1 MFENILTNPIIVV
14 ILTILVC
21 FIISTLLPGIER
33 KYIHARI
40 QQRIG
45 PILIAPGIMAPLKFI
60 FKENV
65 EVSSPVPGLYKALPI
80 ICFIVVLCVLI
91 ALTPQAYQ
99 IPALASLV
107 AIVGFLKVEEI
118 CYVLMGA
125 LSKSVMSVRMPF
137 PDKIKGAVH
146 NNSNLSFIED
156 ISARR
161 HNNSNLSFI
170 EDISA
175 RRSLRMITYGSFPL
189 YLALFAPIVA
199 ARSIFLQDIVAYQQ
213 VHGPFLFTVSGAIA
227 AFVFFIGYMIILNEY
242 PFSIIKAKSDVIE
255 GPYMEYAAKY
265 RAVVYLTRGFFMF
278 VLGCV
283 FSVLFIGVPPTIMSV
298 GFLINILVA
307 LIFVFMMGIFSAFA
321 PVFTNR
327 QLLPTI
333 LCTTLLGILAIGL
346 GLL

>member
-1 MFENILTNPIIVV
+1 MFENILTNSIIAV
-14 ILTILVC
+14 ILTVLVC
-21 FIISTLLPGIER
+21 FIVSTLLPGIER

-45 PILIAPGIMAPLKFI
+45 PLVIAPGIMAPLKFM

-65 EVSSPVPGLYKALPI
+65 EISSPVPRLYKALPI
-80 ICFIVVLCVLI
+80 ICFIVVLCILI
-91 ALTPQAYQ
+91 ALTPEAYV
-99 IPALASLV
+99 IPALSSLV

-137 PDKIKGAVH
+137 PDKIKGAAH
-146 NNSNLSFIED
+146 IKSNLSFVED
-156 ISARR
+156 MSAK
-161 HNNSNLSFI
+161 
-170 EDISA
+170 
-175 RRSLRMITYGSFPL
+175 RSLRMITYGSFPL
-189 YLALFAPIVA
+189 YLALFAPVTA
-199 ARSIFLQDIVAYQQ
+199 ARSIFLKDIVAYQQ
-213 VHGPFLFTVSGAIA
+213 INGPFLFTVAGGIA
-227 AFVFFIGYMIILNEY
+227 AIVFFIGYMIILNEY

-265 RAVVYLTRGFFMF
+265 RSIVYLTRGFFMF
-278 VLGCV
+278 VLGAI
-283 FSVLFIGVPPTIMSV
+283 FSVLFIGVPPTILSWGIV
-298 GFLINILVA
+298 VNIIVA

-333 LCTTLLGILAIGL
+333 LCTTLLGILAIVI

>member
-1 MFENILTNPIIVV
+1 MFESTAINSVLAVVLTV
-14 ILTILVC
+14 IVC
-21 FIISTLLPGIER
+21 FVISTLLPGIER

-45 PILIAPGIMAPLKFI
+45 PLVIAPGIMAPLKFI

-65 EVSSPVPGLYKALPI
+65 EISSPVPKLYKILPI
-80 ICFIVVLCVLI
+80 LCFIVVLCVLI

-118 CYVLMGA
+118 CYVLMGS
-125 LSKSVMSVRMPF
+125 LSKSVMSLRMPF
-137 PDKIKGAVH
+137 PDLAKGGAHLNVQR
-146 NNSNLSFIED
+146 SFVED
-156 ISARR
+156 ISAK
-161 HNNSNLSFI
+161 
-170 EDISA
+170 
-175 RRSLRMITYGSFPL
+175 RSLRMITYGSFPL
-189 YLALFAPIVA
+189 YLALFAPVTA
-199 ARSIFLQDIVAYQQ
+199 ARSIFLQDIVTYQQ
-213 VHGPFLFTVSGAIA
+213 INGPFLFTVAGGIA
-227 AFVFFIGYMIILNEY
+227 AIVFFIGYMIILNEY
-242 PFSIIKAKSDVIE
+242 PFSFIKAKCDVIE

-265 RAVVYLTRGFFMF
+265 RSIVYLTRGFFMF

-283 FSVLFIGVPPTIMSV
+283 FSVLFIGVPPNVFSV
-298 GFLINILVA
+298 GILVNIAVA
-307 LIFVFMMGIFSAFA
+307 LIFVFMMGILSAFS

-333 LCTTLLGILAIGL
+333 LGTTLLGVLSIVL

>member
-1 MFENILTNPIIVV
+1 MLENTIIHSV
-14 ILTILVC
+14 IAIIATVLVC

-45 PILIAPGIMAPLKFI
+45 PVVIAPGIMAPIKFM

-65 EVSSPVPGLYKALPI
+65 KVSSPVSGLYKLLPI
-80 ICFIVVLCVLI
+80 VCFIVVLCILI
-91 ALTPQAYQ
+91 ALTPQAYK

-125 LSKSVMSVRMPF
+125 LSKSVMSVNMPF
-137 PDKIKGAVH
+137 PDQIKGAVH
-146 NNSNLSFIED
+146 NNAN
-156 ISARR
+156 R
-161 HNNSNLSFI
+161 SFI

-189 YLALFAPIVA
+189 YLALFAPVTA
-199 ARSIFLQDIVAYQQ
+199 ARSIFLPDIVAYQHA
-213 VHGPFLFTVSGAIA
+213 HGPFLFTVAGGIA
-227 AFVFFIGYMIILNEY
+227 AIVFFIGYMIILNEY

-278 VLGCV
+278 VLGAV
-283 FSVLFIGVPPTIMSV
+283 FSVLFIGIPPNVFSLGILV
-298 GFLINILVA
+298 NIAVA
-307 LIFVFMMGIFSAFA
+307 LIFVFMMGILSAFS

-333 LCTTLLGILAIGL
+333 IGTTLLGILSIVL

>member
-1 MFENILTNPIIVV
+1 MFGNTLMNSVLAV
-14 ILTILVC
+14 ILTVLVC
-21 FIISTLLPGIER
+21 FVVSTLLPGIER

-45 PILIAPGIMAPLKFI
+45 PIVLAPGIMAPLKFM

-65 EVSSPVPGLYKALPI
+65 EISSPVPKLYKILPI
-80 ICFIVVLCVLI
+80 ICFIVVLCILI

-99 IPALASLV
+99 IPALSSLV

-125 LSKSVMSVRMPF
+125 LSKSVMSLRMPF
-137 PDKIKGAVH
+137 PDLAKGGAHLNVQR
-146 NNSNLSFIED
+146 SFVED
-156 ISARR
+156 ISAK
-161 HNNSNLSFI
+161 
-170 EDISA
+170 
-175 RRSLRMITYGSFPL
+175 RSLRMITYGSFPL
-189 YLALFAPIVA
+189 YLSLFAPVTA
-199 ARSIFLQDIVAYQQ
+199 ARSIFLEDIVAYQQ
-213 VHGPFLFTVSGAIA
+213 LHGPFLFTVAGAIA
-227 AFVFFIGYMIILNEY
+227 AIVFFIGYMIILNEY

-283 FSVLFIGVPPTIMSV
+283 FSVLFIGVPPSIFSV
-298 GFLINILVA
+298 GILVNIAVA
-307 LIFVFMMGIFSAFA
+307 LIFVFMMGILSAFS

-333 LCTTLLGILAIGL
+333 LGATLLGVLAIVL

>member
-1 MFENILTNPIIVV
+1 MFSNTLINSVIAV
-14 ILTILVC
+14 ILTVLVC

-45 PILIAPGIMAPLKFI
+45 PIVIAPGIMAPIKFM

-65 EVSSPVPGLYKALPI
+65 EISSPVPKLYKILPI
-80 ICFIVVLCVLI
+80 LCFLVVLCVFV

-137 PDKIKGAVH
+137 PDRAKGAAH
-146 NNSNLSFIED
+146 DNAPLSFIED
-156 ISARR
+156 IS
-161 HNNSNLSFI
+161 S
-170 EDISA
+170 

-189 YLALFAPIVA
+189 YLALFAPVTA

-213 VHGPFLFTVSGAIA
+213 VHGPFLFTVAGGIA
-227 AFVFFIGYMIILNEY
+227 AIVFFIGYMIILNEY

-265 RAVVYLTRGFFMF
+265 RSIVYLTRGFFMF
-278 VLGCV
+278 VLGSV
-283 FSVLFIGVPPTIMSV
+283 FSVLFIGVPP
-298 GFLINILVA
+298 NIFSIGILVNIAVA
-307 LIFVFMMGIFSAFA
+307 LIFVFMMGIMSAFS

-333 LCTTLLGILAIGL
+333 LGATLLGVLSIVL

>member
-1 MFENILTNPIIVV
+1 MVSNVIIYSTFAGALTV
-14 ILTILVC
+14 IFC

-33 KYIHARI
+33 KYVHARI

-45 PILIAPGIMAPLKFI
+45 PLVISPGIMAPLKFM

-65 EVSSPVPGLYKALPI
+65 KVESPVPGLYKALPI
-80 ICFIVVLCVLI
+80 ICFIVVTCLLI
-91 ALTPQAYQ
+91 ALTPQAFA
-99 IPALASLV
+99 IPALSSLV
-107 AIVGFLKVEEI
+107 AIVGLLKVEEI

-137 PDKIKGAVH
+137 PDQIKGAVH
-146 NNSNLSFIED
+146 NNATRSFIED
-156 ISARR
+156 IS
-161 HNNSNLSFI
+161 S
-170 EDISA
+170 

-189 YLALFAPIVA
+189 YLALFAPVTQA
-199 ARSIFLQDIVAYQQ
+199 KSIFLTSIVSYQQ
-213 VHGPFLFTVSGAIA
+213 AHGPFLFTVSGAIA
-227 AFVFFIGYMIILNEY
+227 AVVFFIGYMIILNEY

-265 RAVVYLTRGFFMF
+265 RAVVYLTRGFFMM
-278 VLGCV
+278 VLGV
-283 FSVLFIGVPPTIMSV
+283 LFSVLFLGIPPLITSWSI
-298 GFLINILVA
+298 LINVVVS
-307 LIFVFMMGIFSAFA
+307 LIFVFMMGIFSAFS

-333 LCTTLLGILAIGL
+333 LGTTLLGVLAIVL

>member
-1 MFENILTNPIIVV
+1 MFSNTLINSVLAVVLTV
-14 ILTILVC
+14 IVC

-45 PILIAPGIMAPLKFI
+45 PLVIAPGIMAPLKFM

-65 EVSSPVPGLYKALPI
+65 KVESPVPGLYKILPI
-80 ICFIVVLCVLI
+80 LCFIVVLCILV
-91 ALTPQAYQ
+91 ALTPQAYA

-125 LSKSVMSVRMPF
+125 LSKSVMSLRMPF
-137 PDKIKGAVH
+137 PDLAKGGAH
-146 NNSNLSFIED
+146 LNAQRSFIED
-156 ISARR
+156 ISAK
-161 HNNSNLSFI
+161 
-170 EDISA
+170 
-175 RRSLRMITYGSFPL
+175 RSLRMITYGSFPL
-189 YLALFAPIVA
+189 YLALFAPVTA
-199 ARSIFLQDIVAYQQ
+199 ARSIFLQDIVLYQQ
-213 VHGPFLFTVSGAIA
+213 AHGPFLFTVAGGIA
-227 AFVFFIGYMIILNEY
+227 AIVFFIGYMIILNEY

-255 GPYMEYAAKY
+255 GPYMEYASKY
-265 RAVVYLTRGFFMF
+265 RAIVYLTRGFFMF

-283 FSVLFIGVPPTIMSV
+283 FSVLFIGIPP
-298 GFLINILVA
+298 NIFSLGILVNIAVA
-307 LIFVFMMGIFSAFA
+307 LIFVFMMGIFSAFS

-333 LCTTLLGILAIGL
+333 LGATLLGILAVVIGL
-346 GLL
+346 L

>member
-1 MFENILTNPIIVV
+1 MFENTILNSILAV
-14 ILTILVC
+14 ILTVLVC

-45 PILIAPGIMAPLKFI
+45 PIVISPGIMAPLKFM

-65 EVSSPVPGLYKALPI
+65 EIRSPVPGLYKALPV

-91 ALTPQAYQ
+91 ALTPQAYK
-99 IPALASLV
+99 IPALSSLV
-107 AIVGFLKVEEI
+107 AVVGFLKVEEI

-125 LSKSVMSVRMPF
+125 LSKSVMSVNMPF
-137 PDKIKGAVH
+137 PDRVKGAAH
-146 NNSNLSFIED
+146 RKSN
-156 ISARR
+156 R
-161 HNNSNLSFI
+161 SFI

-189 YLALFAPIVA
+189 YLSLFAPITA
-199 ARSIFLQDIVAYQQ
+199 ARSIFLEDIVAYQHA
-213 VHGPFLFTVSGAIA
+213 HGPFLFTVAGGIA
-227 AFVFFIGYMIILNEY
+227 AIVFFIGYMIILNEY

-265 RAVVYLTRGFFMF
+265 RAVVVLTRGFFMF

-283 FSVLFIGVPPTIMSV
+283 FSVLFIGVPPTIMSWGILV
-298 GFLINILVA
+298 NIAVA
-307 LIFVFMMGIFSAFA
+307 LIFVFMMGIFSAFS

-333 LCTTLLGILAIGL
+333 LGATLLGILAVIIGL
-346 GLL
+346 L

>member
-1 MFENILTNPIIVV
+1 MFESTAINSVLAVVLTV
-14 ILTILVC
+14 LVC
-21 FIISTLLPGIER
+21 FVISTLLPGIER

-45 PILIAPGIMAPLKFI
+45 PIVIAPGIMAPLKFM

-65 EVSSPVPGLYKALPI
+65 EISSPVPKLYKILPI

-91 ALTPQAYQ
+91 TLTPQAYQ
-99 IPALASLV
+99 IPALSSLV

-118 CYVLMGA
+118 CYVLMGS
-125 LSKSVMSVRMPF
+125 LSKSVMSLRMPF
-137 PDKIKGAVH
+137 PDLVKGGAH
-146 NNSNLSFIED
+146 LNAQRSFVED
-156 ISARR
+156 ISAK
-161 HNNSNLSFI
+161 
-170 EDISA
+170 
-175 RRSLRMITYGSFPL
+175 RSLRMITYGSFPL
-189 YLALFAPIVA
+189 YLALFAPVTA

-213 VHGPFLFTVSGAIA
+213 LHGPFLFTISGAIA
-227 AFVFFIGYMIILNEY
+227 AIVFFIGYMIILNEY

-265 RAVVYLTRGFFMF
+265 RSIVYLTRGFFMF

-283 FSVLFIGVPPTIMSV
+283 FSVLFIGIPPSIFSWGILV
-298 GFLINILVA
+298 NIAVA
-307 LIFVFMMGIFSAFA
+307 LIFVFMMGILSAFS

-333 LCTTLLGILAIGL
+333 LGATLLGVLSIVL

>member
-1 MFENILTNPIIVV
+1 MFENTLVYSILAV
-14 ILTILVC
+14 IGTVLVC
-21 FIISTLLPGIER
+21 FLISTLLPGIER

-45 PILIAPGIMAPLKFI
+45 PVVLAPGVMAPIKFM

-65 EVSSPVPGLYKALPI
+65 EISSPVPGLYKALPI
-80 ICFIVVLCVLI
+80 ICFIVVLCVLV

-99 IPALASLV
+99 FPALASLV
-107 AIVGFLKVEEI
+107 AVVGFLKVEEI

-137 PDKIKGAVH
+137 PDKIKGAAH
-146 NNSNLSFIED
+146 LNSNRSFIED
-156 ISARR
+156 ISAK
-161 HNNSNLSFI
+161 
-170 EDISA
+170 
-175 RRSLRMITYGSFPL
+175 RSLRMITYGSFPL
-189 YLALFAPIVA
+189 YLALFAPVTA
-199 ARSIFLQDIVAYQQ
+199 ARSIFLSDIAAYQ
-213 VHGPFLFTVSGAIA
+213 HANGPFLFTASGIIA
-227 AFVFFIGYMIILNEY
+227 AIVFFIGYMIILNEY

-265 RAVVYLTRGFFMF
+265 RAIVYLTRGFFMF
-278 VLGCV
+278 VLGAI
-283 FSVLFIGVPPTIMSV
+283 FSVLFIGVPPTILSWGILV
-298 GFLINILVA
+298 NIAVA
-307 LIFVFMMGIFSAFA
+307 LIFVFMMGILSAFS

-333 LCTTLLGILAIGL
+333 LGSTLLGILAIVL

>member
-1 MFENILTNPIIVV
+1 MFENILTNPIIAV
-14 ILTILVC
+14 ILTVLVC
-21 FIISTLLPGIER
+21 FIISTLLPGVER

-45 PILIAPGIMAPLKFI
+45 PILIAPGIMAPLKFM
-60 FKENV
+60 FKKNV
-65 EVSSPVPGLYKALPI
+65 DVSSPVPGLYKILPI
-80 ICFIVVLCVLI
+80 LCFIVVLCVLI
-91 ALTPQAYQ
+91 ALTL
-99 IPALASLV
+99 PALSSLV
-107 AIVGFLKVEEI
+107 AVVGFLKVEEI

-161 HNNSNLSFI
+161 
-170 EDISA
+170 
-175 RRSLRMITYGSFPL
+175 SLRMITYGSFPL
-189 YLALFAPIVA
+189 YLALFAPITA
-199 ARSIFLQDIVAYQQ
+199 ARSIFLQDIVTYQQ
-213 VHGPFLFTVSGAIA
+213 VHGPFLFTVAGGIA
-227 AFVFFIGYMIILNEY
+227 AIVFFIGYMIILNEY

-265 RAVVYLTRGFFMF
+265 RAIVYLTRGFFML

-283 FSVLFIGVPPTIMSV
+283 FSVLFIGIPPTIFSW
-298 GFLINILVA
+298 GILINVVVA

-333 LCTTLLGILAIGL
+333 LGTTLLGILAVVL

>member
-14 ILTILVC
+14 ILTVLVC

-45 PILIAPGIMAPLKFI
+45 PIVIAPGIMAPLKFM

-65 EVSSPVPGLYKALPI
+65 KVESPVPGLYKVLPI
-80 ICFIVVLCVLI
+80 LCFIVVLCVLI
-91 ALTPQAYQ
+91 ALTPQAYK

-161 HNNSNLSFI
+161 
-170 EDISA
+170 
-175 RRSLRMITYGSFPL
+175 SLRMITYGSFPL
-189 YLALFAPIVA
+189 YLALFAPITA

-213 VHGPFLFTVSGAIA
+213 VHGPFLFTVAGGIA
-227 AFVFFIGYMIILNEY
+227 AIVFFIGYMIILNEY

-265 RAVVYLTRGFFMF
+265 RAIVYLTRGFFML

-283 FSVLFIGVPPTIMSV
+283 FSVLFLGIPPTIMSWGIV
-298 GFLINILVA
+298 LNVIVA

-333 LCTTLLGILAIGL
+333 LGATLLGILAIVI

>member
-1 MFENILTNPIIVV
+1 MFENTLVYSILAV
-14 ILTILVC
+14 IGTVLVC
-21 FIISTLLPGIER
+21 FLISTLLPGIER

-45 PILIAPGIMAPLKFI
+45 PVVLAPGVMAPIKFM

-65 EVSSPVPGLYKALPI
+65 EISSPVPGLYKSLPI
-80 ICFIVVLCVLI
+80 ICFIVVLCVLV

-99 IPALASLV
+99 FQALASLV
-107 AIVGFLKVEEI
+107 AVVGFLKVEEI

-137 PDKIKGAVH
+137 PDKIKGATH
-146 NNSNLSFIED
+146 LNSNRSFIED
-156 ISARR
+156 ISAK
-161 HNNSNLSFI
+161 
-170 EDISA
+170 
-175 RRSLRMITYGSFPL
+175 RSLRMITYGSFPL
-189 YLALFAPIVA
+189 YLALFAPVTA
-199 ARSIFLQDIVAYQQ
+199 AGSIFLSDIAAYQ
-213 VHGPFLFTVSGAIA
+213 HANGPFLFTASGAIA
-227 AFVFFIGYMIILNEY
+227 AIVFFIGYMIILNEY

-278 VLGCV
+278 VLGAI
-283 FSVLFIGVPPTIMSV
+283 FSVLFIGVPPTILSWGILV
-298 GFLINILVA
+298 NIAVA
-307 LIFVFMMGIFSAFA
+307 LIFVFMMGILSAFS

-333 LCTTLLGILAIGL
+333 LGSTLLGILAIVL

>member
-1 MFENILTNPIIVV
+1 MFESTATNSVLAVVLTV
-14 ILTILVC
+14 IVC
-21 FIISTLLPGIER
+21 FVISTLLPGIER

-45 PILIAPGIMAPLKFI
+45 PIVIAPGIMAPLKFM

-65 EVSSPVPGLYKALPI
+65 EISSPVPRLYKVLPI
-80 ICFIVVLCVLI
+80 LCFIVVLCVLI

-125 LSKSVMSVRMPF
+125 LSKSVMSLRMPF
-137 PDKIKGAVH
+137 PDLAKGGAH
-146 NNSNLSFIED
+146 LNAQRSFVED
-156 ISARR
+156 ISAK
-161 HNNSNLSFI
+161 
-170 EDISA
+170 
-175 RRSLRMITYGSFPL
+175 RSLRMITYGSFPL
-189 YLALFAPIVA
+189 YLALFAPVTA
-199 ARSIFLQDIVAYQQ
+199 ARSIFLKDIVTYQQ
-213 VHGPFLFTVSGAIA
+213 VHGPFLFTVAGGIA
-227 AFVFFIGYMIILNEY
+227 AIVFFIGYMIILNEY
-242 PFSIIKAKSDVIE
+242 PFSFIKAKCDVIE

-265 RAVVYLTRGFFMF
+265 RSIVYLTRGFFMF

-283 FSVLFIGVPPTIMSV
+283 FSVLFIGIPPSIMSWGILV
-298 GFLINILVA
+298 NIAVA
-307 LIFVFMMGIFSAFA
+307 LIFVFMMGILSAFS

-333 LCTTLLGILAIGL
+333 LGTTLLGVLAIVL

>member
-1 MFENILTNPIIVV
+1 MISNTIIHSVLAVV
-14 ILTILVC
+14 ITVLVC

-45 PILIAPGIMAPLKFI
+45 PIVIAPGVMAPIKFM

-65 EVSSPVPGLYKALPI
+65 KVESPVPGLYKILPI
-80 ICFIVVLCVLI
+80 LCFIVVLCILV

-125 LSKSVMSVRMPF
+125 LSKSVMSLRMPF
-137 PDKIKGAVH
+137 PDLAKGGVH
-146 NNSNLSFIED
+146 LNAQRSFIED
-156 ISARR
+156 ISAK
-161 HNNSNLSFI
+161 
-170 EDISA
+170 
-175 RRSLRMITYGSFPL
+175 RSLRMITYGSFPL
-189 YLALFAPIVA
+189 YLALFAPVTA
-199 ARSIFLQDIVAYQQ
+199 ARSIFLQDIVTYQQ
-213 VHGPFLFTVSGAIA
+213 VHGPFLFTVAGGIA
-227 AFVFFIGYMIILNEY
+227 AIVFFIGYMIILNEY

-265 RAVVYLTRGFFMF
+265 RAIVYLTRGFFMF

-283 FSVLFIGVPPTIMSV
+283 FSVLFIGIPPSIFSWGILV
-298 GFLINILVA
+298 NIVVA
-307 LIFVFMMGIFSAFA
+307 LIFVFLMGIFSAFS

-333 LCTTLLGILAIGL
+333 LGATLLGILSIVL

>member
-1 MFENILTNPIIVV
+1 MFGNILTNPILVV
-14 ILTILVC
+14 IITVLVC

-45 PILIAPGIMAPLKFI
+45 PIVIAPGIMAPLKFM

-65 EVSSPVPGLYKALPI
+65 KVESPVPGLYKILPI
-80 ICFIVVLCVLI
+80 LCFIVVLCVLI
-91 ALTPQAYQ
+91 ALTPQAYK
-99 IPALASLV
+99 IPALSSLV

-161 HNNSNLSFI
+161 
-170 EDISA
+170 
-175 RRSLRMITYGSFPL
+175 SLRMITYGSFPL
-189 YLALFAPIVA
+189 YLALFAPITA
-199 ARSIFLQDIVAYQQ
+199 ARSIFLQDIVTYQQ
-213 VHGPFLFTVSGAIA
+213 VHGPFLFTVAGGIA
-227 AFVFFIGYMIILNEY
+227 AIVFFIGYMIILNEY

-265 RAVVYLTRGFFMF
+265 RAIVYLTRGFFML

-283 FSVLFIGVPPTIMSV
+283 FSVLFIGIPPTIMSWGIV
-298 GFLINILVA
+298 LNIIVA
-307 LIFVFMMGIFSAFA
+307 LVFVFMMGIFSAFA

-333 LCTTLLGILAIGL
+333 LGATLLGILAIVI

>member
-1 MFENILTNPIIVV
+1 MFGNILTNSILAV
-14 ILTILVC
+14 ILTVLVC

-45 PILIAPGIMAPLKFI
+45 PIVIAPGIMAPIKFM

-65 EVSSPVPGLYKALPI
+65 EVSSPVSGLYKALPI
-80 ICFIVVLCVLI
+80 ICFIVVLCILV
-91 ALTPQAYQ
+91 ALTPQAYA
-99 IPALASLV
+99 IPALSSLV

-137 PDKIKGAVH
+137 PDKIKGAAH
-146 NNSNLSFIED
+146 LKSNLSFIED
-156 ISARR
+156 IS
-161 HNNSNLSFI
+161 S
-170 EDISA
+170 

-189 YLALFAPIVA
+189 YLALFAPITA
-199 ARSIFLQDIVAYQQ
+199 ARSIFLKDIVAYQQ
-213 VHGPFLFTVSGAIA
+213 MNGPFLFTVSGGIA
-227 AFVFFIGYMIILNEY
+227 AIVFFIGYMIILNEY

-265 RAVVYLTRGFFMF
+265 RSVVYLTRGFFMF
-278 VLGCV
+278 VLGAI
-283 FSVLFIGVPPTIMSV
+283 FSVLFIGVPPTIFSWGIV
-298 GFLINILVA
+298 VNIIVA

-333 LCTTLLGILAIGL
+333 LGATLLGILSIVIGL
-346 GLL
+346 L

>member
-1 MFENILTNPIIVV
+1 MVDYILTIISV
-14 ILTILVC
+14 ILTVLVC
-21 FIISTLLPGIER
+21 FLISTLLPGIER

-45 PILIAPGIMAPLKFI
+45 PPVTTPGIMAPLKFI
-60 FKENV
+60 FKENI
-65 EVSSPVPGLYKALPI
+65 EVSSPVPKLYKTLPVL
-80 ICFIVVLCVLI
+80 CFIVVLCVLI
-91 ALTPQAYQ
+91 ALTPEAYQ

-125 LSKSVMSVRMPF
+125 LSKSVMSVNMPF
-137 PDKIKGAVH
+137 PDLVKGAVH
-146 NNSNLSFIED
+146 LNATRSFIED
-156 ISARR
+156 IS
-161 HNNSNLSFI
+161 SK
-170 EDISA
+170 
-175 RRSLRMITYGSFPL
+175 RSLRMITYGSFPL
-189 YLALFAPIVA
+189 YLALFAPVTA

-213 VHGPFLFTVSGAIA
+213 IHGPFLFTVSGVIA
-227 AFVFFIGYMIILNEY
+227 TIVFFIGYMILLNEY

-255 GPYMEYAAKY
+255 GPYMEYASNY
-265 RAVVYLTRGFFMF
+265 RAVVVLTRGFFMF

-283 FSVLFIGVPPTIMSV
+283 FSVLFLGIPPTIFSWKI
-298 GFLINILVA
+298 LINIAVA
-307 LIFVFMMGIFSAFA
+307 IIFVFMMGIFSAFT

-333 LCTTLLGILAIGL
+333 LGSTLLGILAIVV

>member
-1 MFENILTNPIIVV
+1 MFSNTVIYSILAAII
-14 ILTILVC
+14 TILVC

-45 PILIAPGIMAPLKFI
+45 PIVIAPGIMAPLKFM

-65 EVSSPVPGLYKALPI
+65 EISSPVPKLYKILPI

-91 ALTPQAYQ
+91 TLTPQAYK
-99 IPALASLV
+99 IPALSSLV

-118 CYVLMGA
+118 CYVLMGS
-125 LSKSVMSVRMPF
+125 LSKSVMSLRMPF
-137 PDKIKGAVH
+137 PDLVKGGAH
-146 NNSNLSFIED
+146 LNAQRSFVED
-156 ISARR
+156 ISAK
-161 HNNSNLSFI
+161 
-170 EDISA
+170 
-175 RRSLRMITYGSFPL
+175 RSLRMITYGSFPL
-189 YLALFAPIVA
+189 YLALFAPVTA

-213 VHGPFLFTVSGAIA
+213 ANGPFLFTVSGAIA
-227 AFVFFIGYMIILNEY
+227 AIVFFIGYMIILNEY

-265 RAVVYLTRGFFMF
+265 RSIVYLTRGFFMF

-283 FSVLFIGVPPTIMSV
+283 FSVLFIGIPPSIFSWGILV
-298 GFLINILVA
+298 NIAVA
-307 LIFVFMMGIFSAFA
+307 LIFVFMMGILSAFS

-333 LCTTLLGILAIGL
+333 LGATLLGVLSIVL

>member
-1 MFENILTNPIIVV
+1 MFESTAINSVLAVVLTV
-14 ILTILVC
+14 LVC

-45 PILIAPGIMAPLKFI
+45 PIVLAPGIMAPLKFM

-65 EVSSPVPGLYKALPI
+65 EISSPVPRLYKILPI

-91 ALTPQAYQ
+91 TLTPQAYK
-99 IPALASLV
+99 IPALSSLV

-118 CYVLMGA
+118 CYVLMGS
-125 LSKSVMSVRMPF
+125 LSKSVMSLRMPF
-137 PDKIKGAVH
+137 PDLVKGGAH
-146 NNSNLSFIED
+146 LNTQRSFVED
-156 ISARR
+156 ISAK
-161 HNNSNLSFI
+161 
-170 EDISA
+170 
-175 RRSLRMITYGSFPL
+175 RSLRMITYGSFPL
-189 YLALFAPIVA
+189 YLALFAPVTA

-213 VHGPFLFTVSGAIA
+213 ANGPFLFTVSGAIA
-227 AFVFFIGYMIILNEY
+227 AIVFFIGYMIILNEY

-265 RAVVYLTRGFFMF
+265 RSIVYLTRGFFMF

-283 FSVLFIGVPPTIMSV
+283 FSVLFIGIPPSILSWGILV
-298 GFLINILVA
+298 NIAVA
-307 LIFVFMMGIFSAFA
+307 LIFVFMMGILSAFS

-333 LCTTLLGILAIGL
+333 LGATLLGVLAIVL

>member
-1 MFENILTNPIIVV
+1 MFSNLLTNPIIAV
-14 ILTILVC
+14 ILTVLVC
-21 FIISTLLPGIER
+21 FVISTLLPGIER
-33 KYIHARI
+33 KYVHARI

-45 PILIAPGIMAPLKFI
+45 PLVISPGIMAPLKFM

-65 EVSSPVPGLYKALPI
+65 EVSSPVPKLYKMLPI
-80 ICFIVVLCVLI
+80 VCFIVVLCVFI
-91 ALTPQAYQ
+91 ALSPQAYQ
-99 IPALASLV
+99 IPTLASLV
-107 AIVGFLKVEEI
+107 TIVGFLKVEEI

-125 LSKSVMSVRMPF
+125 LSKSIMSVRMPF
-137 PDKIKGAVH
+137 PDRIKGAVH
-146 NNSNLSFIED
+146 ND
-156 ISARR
+156 APV
-161 HNNSNLSFI
+161 SFI

-189 YLALFAPIVA
+189 YLALFAPVA
-199 ARSIFLQDIVAYQQ
+199 AAGSIFLKDIVAFQQ

-227 AFVFFIGYMIILNEY
+227 AIVFFMGYMIILNEY

-265 RAVVYLTRGFFMF
+265 RAIVVLTRGFFMF

-283 FSVLFIGVPPTIMSV
+283 FSVLFIGVPPSIFSLGILV
-298 GFLINILVA
+298 NIAVA
-307 LIFVFMMGIFSAFA
+307 LIFVLMMGIFSAFA
-321 PVFTNR
+321 PVFTNK

-333 LCTTLLGILAIGL
+333 LGTTLLGVFAIVL

>member
-1 MFENILTNPIIVV
+1 MFENILTNPIFAVV
-14 ILTILVC
+14 ITVLVC

-45 PILIAPGIMAPLKFI
+45 PPVTSPGIMAPLKFM

-65 EVSSPVPGLYKALPI
+65 KVSSPVPGLYKSLPI
-80 ICFIVVLCVLI
+80 ICFIVVLCVMI
-91 ALTPQAYQ
+91 ALTPQAYM

-125 LSKSVMSVRMPF
+125 LSKSVMSVNMPF
-137 PDKIKGAVH
+137 PDQIKGAAH
-146 NNSNLSFIED
+146 NNANRSFIED
-156 ISARR
+156 ISAK
-161 HNNSNLSFI
+161 
-170 EDISA
+170 
-175 RRSLRMITYGSFPL
+175 RSLRMITYGSFPL
-189 YLALFAPIVA
+189 YLALFAPVTA
-199 ARSIFLQDIVAYQQ
+199 AGSIFLQDIVSFQQ
-213 VHGPFLFTVSGAIA
+213 VNGPFLFTVSGGIA
-227 AFVFFIGYMIILNEY
+227 AIVFFIGYMIILNEY

-265 RAVVYLTRGFFMF
+265 RAVVVITRGFFMF
-278 VLGCV
+278 VLGAI
-283 FSVLFIGVPPTIMSV
+283 FSVLFIGVPPTIMSW
-298 GFLINILVA
+298 GILLNIAVA
-307 LIFVFMMGIFSAFA
+307 LIFVFMMGIFSAFS

-333 LCTTLLGILAIGL
+333 LGATLLGILSIVL